1 MTMPAYL
8 HQDLDATIAHVVGQ
22 GVVALALGCEIHLAV
37 EPHPSGKFFE
47 GTCYAR
53 HPGGELPRE
62 LSRPLGVAGL
72 VSTLAFLRGS
82 PEEVDPDDVFDRL
95 QSGELELSAADASTA
110 EGFTLAD
117 VAFALDVL
125 RTRWPVVEQEVEYMA
140 PIILHGGQ
148 RLN

>member
-1 MTMPAYL
+1 MPTLSGRASWL
-8 HQDLDATIAHVVGQ
+8 WPLGAKFTLQWNSTRVANSLKGRATRAIPA
-22 GVVALALGCEIHLAV
+22 ASFPANYPA
-37 EPHPSGKFFE
+37 
-47 GTCYAR
+47 
-53 HPGGELPRE
+53 
-62 LSRPLGVAGL
+62 PLGVAGL